1 MLLQSD
7 IMPERYEVIDH
18 TADIAIKASGKNL
31 GEAFENAAYA
41 MFDIMA
47 DASSVKAVGE
57 MKVDVNAEDLGRLLV
72 DWLSEL
78 LYICDVEELLFS
90 EFEVN
95 ISGNK
100 LTSKA
105 RGEKMDASR
114 HGFKTDI
121 KAVTYHMLEVNPDE
135 NFVQV
140 LFDI

>member
-1 MLLQSD
+1 
-7 IMPERYEVIDH
+7 MPDRYEIIDH

-31 GEAFENAAYA
+31 EEAFENAAYA

-57 MKVDVNAEDLGRLLV
+57 MAVEIEADDLGRLLV

-78 LYICDVEELLFS
+78 LYICDVDDLLFS

-95 ISGNK
+95 ISGNR

-105 RGEKMDASR
+105 KGEKMDASR
-114 HGFKTDI
+114 HGLKTDI